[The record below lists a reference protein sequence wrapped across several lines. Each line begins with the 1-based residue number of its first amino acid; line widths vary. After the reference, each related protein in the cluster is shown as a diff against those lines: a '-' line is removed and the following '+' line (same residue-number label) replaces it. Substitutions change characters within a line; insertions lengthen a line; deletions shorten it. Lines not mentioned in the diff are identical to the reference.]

1 MSFGVLRHEVRTSV
15 RKIPYSSIRE
25 GKSVDPHG
33 WNSLPAVVFAPVNRY
48 KKITLGRVIRSRDL
62 TASGSNQSLMNEFTK
77 VGERMPGIL
86 KALALGIPAGYLFHR
101 LHTPIPWMIGPMV
114 AVATLNLLGV
124 QMHSP
129 PYARQ
134 MGQVILGSAVS
145 LYFTPTV
152 VKALAANLPAIMA
165 ATVAVFL
172 VAGLGALILSR
183 ASGVDGKSTF
193 FASVPGGAMA
203 MAVLAD
209 RYGTQIAPVA
219 VAHSLRVSVVVIL
232 IPFALAYGGFPLE
245 ASAYRPSVPLDY
257 SLLAPWLAVGCVLGE
272 VSERFRFNNG
282 YLLMPIFCGAALTVS
297 GFQISAVPRW
307 MTEFAQLMFGL
318 VLGARYDRAFFA
330 RYKLFIPFALL
341 NSFFILVASVAAG
354 AFLAWFFDLP
364 IATMIIA
371 TSPGG
376 LAEMTITA
384 QALQIS
390 VPLVVAF
397 HLFRVVVVNIGT
409 QYIYSFGAAL
419 LDRRPSRVKKQAR
432 GPTSTTQL

>member
-1 MSFGVLRHEVRTSV
+1 
-15 RKIPYSSIRE
+15 
-25 GKSVDPHG
+25 
-33 WNSLPAVVFAPVNRY
+33 
-48 KKITLGRVIRSRDL
+48 
-62 TASGSNQSLMNEFTK
+62 MNEFTK
-77 VGERMPGIL
+77 LRERMPGIL

-101 LHTPIPWMIGPMV
+101 LHTPVPWMIGPMV
-114 AVATLNLLGV
+114 AVATLNLRGV

-152 VKALAANLPAIMA
+152 VRALAANLPAIVA
-165 ATVAVFL
+165 ATGAVFV
-172 VAGLGALILSR
+172 VAGLGAFILSR
-183 ASGVDGKSTF
+183 TSGVDGKSTF

-209 RYGTQIAPVA
+209 RYGAQIAPVA

-232 IPFALAYGGFPLE
+232 IPFALTYGGFPLE
-245 ASAYRPSVPLDY
+245 ASPYRPSVPLDY
-257 SLLAPWLAVGCVLGE
+257 LLLAPWLAVSCVLGE

-282 YLLMPIFCGAALTVS
+282 YLLMPIFFGAALTVG
-297 GFQISAVPRW
+297 GFQLSAVPRW

-318 VLGARYDRAFFA
+318 VLGARYERAFFA

-341 NSFFILVASVAAG
+341 NSFFMLIASVAAG
-354 AFLAWFFDLP
+354 ALLAWFFDLP
-364 IATMIIA
+364 VATMILA

-409 QYIYSFGAAL
+409 QHIYSFGAAL
-419 LDRRPSRVKKQAR
+419 LDTRPSRVKKQAR